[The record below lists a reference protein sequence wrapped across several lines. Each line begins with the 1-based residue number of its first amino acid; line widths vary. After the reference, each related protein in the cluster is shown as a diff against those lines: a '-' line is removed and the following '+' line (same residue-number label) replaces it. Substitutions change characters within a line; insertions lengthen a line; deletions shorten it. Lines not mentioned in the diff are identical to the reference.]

1 MSEFKKFLSESKK
14 QYEYRIK
21 VAGDLDKDF
30 GSKLESCLGK
40 YEVAKMS
47 AGKTTPIVELPLD
60 FPHLKNEQVTI
71 FDLTTNYPASQNEMR
86 ELVADR
92 MRIAPNYVVVR
103 KPNEPTEEYQEE
115 TKVKEKSEYKT
126 RLHDIEYTDAPKI
139 KGEEFHST
147 NANMSLLKELLKD
160 RKDQDFE
167 KLEKAQEQQSKE
179 DEGAPSPLTKVQN
192 PSPNKGK

>member
-21 VAGDLDKDF
+21 VAGEVADDF

-71 FDLTTNYPASQNEMR
+71 FDLTTNYPASQNKKR
-86 ELVADR
+86 
-92 MRIAPNYVVVR
+92 
-103 KPNEPTEEYQEE
+103 
-115 TKVKEKSEYKT
+115 
-126 RLHDIEYTDAPKI
+126 
-139 KGEEFHST
+139 
-147 NANMSLLKELLKD
+147 
-160 RKDQDFE
+160 
-167 KLEKAQEQQSKE
+167 
-179 DEGAPSPLTKVQN
+179 
-192 PSPNKGK
+192 